1 MAVQMTYQ
9 QGSCKAHS
17 LYFCTSFLSY
27 SIYYY
32 LFMIIAVIFS
42 IYGYFNQEIMS
53 VKKQSVSQFKSFY
66 CISLKQ
72 FFFFFLQ
79 LRAAVI

>member
-1 MAVQMTYQ
+1 
-9 QGSCKAHS
+9 
-17 LYFCTSFLSY
+17 
-27 SIYYY
+27 
-32 LFMIIAVIFS
+32 MIIAVIFS